1 MSIFQTNISLLNKF
15 LKQFSTCFSKKQLAV
30 FTLLIYALFK
40 DYKRNSLDAMA
51 KATHTYNLQRHT
63 PFILKVSK
71 LKIPSQ
77 MADDLRLSVQI

>member
-15 LKQFSTCFSKKQLAV
+15 LKQFTSCFTKKQMAM

-51 KATHTYNLQRHT
+51 KATHSCNIVDH
-63 PFILKVSK
+63 SK
-71 LKIPSQ
+71 GK
-77 MADDLRLSVQI
+77 RSVMSVLALFSSHHRSIFPLT